1 MPQARTSPRYG
12 PEGRT
17 LHAEHTLDR
26 VCKKA
31 EGAVPAPRTGQ
42 RIACTQPARYPIR
55 GIYVAPVRA
64 RAAAMEC
71 LVSGLV
77 DCGWGYDQVKDF
89 ISKNNM
95 KRLTA

>member
-31 EGAVPAPRTGQ
+31 EGAVPAPPDR
-42 RIACTQPARYPIR
+42 PADSLHTTRKIPHKGYIR
-55 GIYVAPVRA
+55 RSCPREGGGDTKIQHSKINR
-64 RAAAMEC
+64 
-71 LVSGLV
+71 
-77 DCGWGYDQVKDF
+77 KD
-89 ISKNNM
+89 
-95 KRLTA
+95 